1 MGGKSR
7 SSSNTTNNNT
17 SGQVGIDGDNLG
29 VALSGIANSTV
40 NVTATDHGAVN
51 AAFDMGGEMI
61 AGMTQVS
68 NNSLLLAD
76 STVERGL
83 NFADSTLDR
92 SFDFAGELVKSSN
105 QFAGKALETN
115 AEFAGS
121 MLNEFSASN
130 SENMQMLAGL
140 SGSQAAQNSENLNAI
155 MDLAKHK
162 QDGGASVQSKQ
173 QLLAFVAVFLIAGYV
188 IARGN

>member
-1 MGGKSR
+1 MGGKSK

-76 STVERGL
+76 NTV
-83 NFADSTLDR
+83 SKTLDF
-92 SFDFAGELVKSSN
+92 SEEVI
-105 QFAGKALETN
+105 GKY
-115 AEFAGS
+115 
-121 MLNEFSASN
+121 SASN

-140 SGSQAAQNSENLNAI
+140 SGSQAAQNSENLKAV

-173 QLLAFVAVFLIAGYV
+173 QLIAFVAVFLIAGFV
-188 IARGN
+188 LVRGN

>member
-1 MGGKSR
+1 MGGKSK

-61 AGMTQVS
+61 AGMAQVS

-76 STVERGL
+76 NTV
-83 NFADSTLDR
+83 SKTLDF
-92 SFDFAGELVKSSN
+92 SSEALESGFNFAGELV
-105 QFAGKALETN
+105 ETN
-115 AEFAGS
+115 AKFADATLS
-121 MLNEFSASN
+121 KYSASN

-140 SGSQAAQNSENLNAI
+140 SGSQAAQNSENLKMV

-173 QLLAFVAVFLIAGYV
+173 QLIAFVAVFLIAGFV
-188 IARGN
+188 LVRGN

>member
-1 MGGKSR
+1 MGGKSK

-61 AGMTQVS
+61 AGMAQVS

-76 STVERGL
+76 NTV
-83 NFADSTLDR
+83 SKTLDF
-92 SFDFAGELVKSSN
+92 SEEVI
-105 QFAGKALETN
+105 GKY
-115 AEFAGS
+115 
-121 MLNEFSASN
+121 SASN

-140 SGSQAAQNSENLNAI
+140 SGSQAAQNSENLKAV

-173 QLLAFVAVFLIAGYV
+173 QLLAFVAVFLIAGFV
-188 IARGN
+188 LVRGK

>member
-1 MGGKSR
+1 MGGKSK

-76 STVERGL
+76 
-83 NFADSTLDR
+83 ATL
-92 SFDFAGELVKSSN
+92 SKY
-105 QFAGKALETN
+105 
-115 AEFAGS
+115 
-121 MLNEFSASN
+121 SASN

-140 SGSQAAQNSENLNAI
+140 SGSQAAQNSENLKAV

-173 QLLAFVAVFLIAGYV
+173 QLIAFVAVFLIAGFV
-188 IARGN
+188 LVRGN

>member
-1 MGGKSR
+1 MGGKSK

-76 STVERGL
+76 
-83 NFADSTLDR
+83 ATL
-92 SFDFAGELVKSSN
+92 SKY
-105 QFAGKALETN
+105 
-115 AEFAGS
+115 
-121 MLNEFSASN
+121 SASN

-140 SGSQAAQNSENLNAI
+140 SGSQAAQNSKNLKAV

-173 QLLAFVAVFLIAGYV
+173 QLIAFVAVFLIAGFV
-188 IARGN
+188 LVRGN

>member
-1 MGGKSR
+1 MGGKSK

-140 SGSQAAQNSENLNAI
+140 SGSQAAQNSENLKAV

-173 QLLAFVAVFLIAGYV
+173 QLIAFVAVFLIAGFV
-188 IARGN
+188 LVRGN